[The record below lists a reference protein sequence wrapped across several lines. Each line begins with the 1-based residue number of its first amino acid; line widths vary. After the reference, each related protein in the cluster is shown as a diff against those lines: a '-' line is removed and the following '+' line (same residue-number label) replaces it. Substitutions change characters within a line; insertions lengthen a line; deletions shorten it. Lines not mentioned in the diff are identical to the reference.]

1 MTQRLRDTSEAIP
14 QGTNVRNEI
23 FFEIYRQAES

>member
-1 MTQRLRDTSEAIP
+1 MTQRLRGASEAIP

-23 FFEIYRQAES
+23 FLEIYRHAAS